1 MLLSLSTDSI
11 TLIIASWRH
20 WHTKQASAQDGLVKM
35 QNVTLCFMSVRGF
48 LMSAHSTSAQASAVS
63 SQANCYCARWTPSF
77 YQLPSSEANYPIPP
91 CLCLSSA
98 LLALQPAASSQFFAC
113 QTPVMLITL
122 HALYANVGC
131 ICSFFFSSTLKKLTL
146 ALVRGDVAL
155 LIVWHLPPPAIV
167 VFSFST
173 SRPPSSK
180 P

>member
-155 LIVWHLPPPAIV
+155 LIV
-167 VFSFST
+167 
-173 SRPPSSK
+173 
-180 P
+180 